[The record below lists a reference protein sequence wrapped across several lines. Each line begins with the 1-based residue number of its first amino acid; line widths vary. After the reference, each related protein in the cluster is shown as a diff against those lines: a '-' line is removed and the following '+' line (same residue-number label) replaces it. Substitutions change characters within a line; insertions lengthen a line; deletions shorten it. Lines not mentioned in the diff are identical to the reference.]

1 MRVRAQAKWVRT
13 SARKARLV
21 LDHIRGRSVPEA
33 RTILAFTPRAAA
45 TDIEKVL
52 RSAVANAE
60 ANHGLDGD
68 ELVVEAAFADEG
80 PTLKRWKPRARGRVN
95 RIRKR
100 TCHVTLV
107 LAEVP
112 EENTRRRPRKQ
123 ARDARVRTCGR
134 GVHAEGQDTTTQEG
148 GGCLMGQK
156 VHPGGFRV
164 GVIHDWKSNW
174 WTGKPEFAA
183 YLLEDV
189 RIREHILGKLS
200 HAGLSDIL
208 IRKDKQ
214 RITVDIYTARPGI
227 VIGKSGVEVDAL
239 RKELHAITKKNVHIN
254 INEIKR
260 PELDAKLVAQSIAEQ
275 LENRVSFRR
284 AMKRSL
290 ASAMRSGAQ
299 GIKITAAGRLGGGEM
314 SRREMYSEGRV
325 PLHTIR
331 ADIDYGQAEAKT
343 TFGIIGVKVWVNK
356 GEIMPEGYDAP
367 AARDTRLGDQD
378 QARRRRGASAE
389 GLGASRE
396 GRGRGQDR
404 EGLGIMP
411 RKRRAVSVQVAVGR
425 GSARAATSS
434 RGRRRPRRRRPP
446 SSPRAGARRRARGA
460 GRSGDSRGDA
470 RGGRELMLM
479 PRKTKFRRHHRG
491 HRRGMSTG
499 QTTVQFGEYGLK
511 ALEAGWVTN
520 RQIEAARIAAT
531 RKIRRSGKVWINLFP
546 DKPFTKKPAET
557 RMGSGKGSPEGWV
570 AVVKPGRV
578 MFELAGVDEPLAKEA
593 LRLAG
598 QKLPLKTKFVRR
610 EADLFES

>member
-1 MRVRAQAKWVRT
+1 
-13 SARKARLV
+13 
-21 LDHIRGRSVPEA
+21 
-33 RTILAFTPRAAA
+33 
-45 TDIEKVL
+45 
-52 RSAVANAE
+52 
-60 ANHGLDGD
+60 
-68 ELVVEAAFADEG
+68 
-80 PTLKRWKPRARGRVN
+80 
-95 RIRKR
+95 
-100 TCHVTLV
+100 
-107 LAEVP
+107 
-112 EENTRRRPRKQ
+112 
-123 ARDARVRTCGR
+123 
-134 GVHAEGQDTTTQEG
+134 
-148 GGCLMGQK
+148 MGQK

-299 GIKITAAGRLGGGEM
+299 GIKITAGGRLGGGEM

-343 TFGIIGVKVWVNK
+343 TFGMIGVKVWVNK

-404 EGLGIMP
+404 EGLGIVP
-411 RKRRAVSVQVAVGR
+411 RKRRPQRPGGGRPGR
-425 GSARAATSS
+425 GRAVTS
-434 RGRRRPRRRRPP
+434 RRAPRPQRQPRR
-446 SSPRAGARRRARGA
+446 SSPRCRRLPCRRLPSAPPEA
-460 GRSGDSRGDA
+460 TPEEGD
-470 RGGRELMLM
+470 ELMLM

-491 HRRGMSTG
+491 HRRGVSTG
-499 QTTVQFGEYGLK
+499 QTSVQFGEFGLK

-546 DKPFTKKPAET
+546 DKPVTKKPAET

-570 AVVKPGRV
+570 AVVKPGSRHV
-578 MFELAGVDEPLAKEA
+578 RARRGRRAARQGGAPARRAEAAAQDE
-593 LRLAG
+593 
-598 QKLPLKTKFVRR
+598 VRPQR
-610 EADLFES
+610 G